1 MERIHGWKLGCEEK
15 CNSILCYRSWSWF
28 GTGYKMMKVSGG
40 CHWHTQN
47 HNALTKFFQVALELS
62 IIANE
67 AHEMAGLKSAKTTTH
82 YELSDAMTKRQE
94 NNVLKL
100 VDTIKEFCDPF
111 ANEYDH
117 VVNMVTK
124 ALISETSRTSS
135 REMPLGVNCLWSLLK
150 KGSATMQ
157 LIHCGTKGFLC
168 SSWISSVCHI

>member
-1 MERIHGWKLGCEEK
+1 MEDFIGIHK
-15 CNSILCYRSWSWF
+15 
-28 GTGYKMMKVSGG
+28 
-40 CHWHTQN
+40 N
-47 HNALTKFFQVALELS
+47 HNALTKFFHVALELS

-124 ALISETSRTSS
+124 ALIYETSRTSS
-135 REMPLGVNCLWSLLK
+135 REMPLGANCL
-150 KGSATMQ
+150 
-157 LIHCGTKGFLC
+157 
-168 SSWISSVCHI
+168 

>member
-1 MERIHGWKLGCEEK
+1 
-15 CNSILCYRSWSWF
+15 
-28 GTGYKMMKVSGG
+28 MMKVSGG
-40 CHWHTQN
+40 FHWHTQN
-47 HNALTKFFQVALELS
+47 HNALTKFFHVALELS

-135 REMPLGVNCLWSLLK
+135 REMPLDVNCL
-150 KGSATMQ
+150 
-157 LIHCGTKGFLC
+157 
-168 SSWISSVCHI
+168 

>member
-1 MERIHGWKLGCEEK
+1 M
-15 CNSILCYRSWSWF
+15 
-28 GTGYKMMKVSGG
+28 
-40 CHWHTQN
+40 
-47 HNALTKFFQVALELS
+47 ALELS

-100 VDTIKEFCDPF
+100 VDTIKQFCDPF

-124 ALISETSRTSS
+124 AVISEISRTSS
-135 REMPLGVNCLWSLLK
+135 REMPLDVNCL
-150 KGSATMQ
+150 
-157 LIHCGTKGFLC
+157 
-168 SSWISSVCHI
+168 